1 MLADTKLIYVCA
13 ACSHRIEAAEQ
24 PCQCPNC
31 RAVGKCRDFPTVETA
46 TIAKQN
52 DLLRL
57 GLLIATPKGMKARV
71 MLTPGINAK
80 GPAFVSLCLLSVS
93 MFTDFSEDNDPYGQ
107 RDFAALTVE
116 NTRIYFKIDLYDEAC
131 EYGSSEPANLD
142 RTTRVLTVLL
152 PSEY

>member
-71 MLTPGINAK
+71 MLTPGSAMDMEGYLRIGYANGEAILREGLK
-80 GPAFVSLCLLSVS
+80 RLSV
-93 MFTDFSEDNDPYGQ
+93 FLREEQ
-107 RDFAALTVE
+107 AVRAA
-116 NTRIYFKIDLYDEAC
+116 
-131 EYGSSEPANLD
+131 
-142 RTTRVLTVLL
+142 
-152 PSEY
+152 